1 MEVSMMK
8 ENEKKQEFEETKANK
23 KRPKDDI
30 LNIVKQFVG
39 YFEEVDRSENDD
51 YSI

>member
-1 MEVSMMK
+1 MMM
-8 ENEKKQEFEETKANK
+8 ENEKKQEFEESKSNK

-39 YFEEVDRSENDD
+39 YFEEVDRSEMDD
-51 YSI
+51 HSI